1 MNKQSLKAAAFA
13 LLGASSLSVAHAQV
27 SPLCANLGPYLE
39 GAMASQP
46 FEALKN
52 GGSVVYP
59 PKPLTTGT
67 CNIVRAETR
76 PELTC
81 KVTSYTLPERLDG
94 DRRAVLEG
102 EHENIRKNTIAHLK
116 TCDALS
122 SWTISPDSE
131 WPGSTYGQS
140 GRETLMTD
148 PETGRQIGGRTVVD
162 RSGSKGRWQYQ
173 FTTYMVFLTPAKD

>member
-1 MNKQSLKAAAFA
+1 MITQTLKAAAIA
-13 LLGASSLSVAHAQV
+13 LLGTSSLSVAHAQV
-27 SPLCANLGPYLE
+27 SPLCANLGPYLKV
-39 GAMASQP
+39 AMASPP

-81 KVTSYTLPERLDG
+81 KVTSYTPPERLNG

-116 TCDALS
+116 TCEALS
-122 SWTISPDSE
+122 GWTIGTDSA
-131 WPGSTYGQS
+131 WPGGNYDQS

-173 FTTYMVFLTPAKD
+173 FTSYLVFLSPAKD